1 MKKSLLFI
9 LSALIALS
17 SAGCSSKNTA
27 SETPP
32 VSSVQSA
39 AEQAVPV
46 SSRNDNMQAAAEPQI
61 DLNSLDRTKKG
72 HGTGAEVNEKNQ
84 PIDMIALQEKYSK
97 YDALFIFPDSDKI
110 YLTFDEGYENGY
122 TAQILDT
129 LKEKNCTAVFFV
141 TMDYVKKN
149 PDLVLRMINEGHVVG
164 NHSTHHPS
172 MPDLSVEK
180 AKEEIVELH
189 DYVRDTFE
197 YEMKLFRP
205 PMGEYSE
212 QTLALTQQLGYK
224 SMFWSFAYK
233 DWLTDAQPDKQ
244 TALKKITDSAHGGA
258 IYLLHAVSSTNTEIL
273 GDAIDALRGK
283 GFEVCAYK

>member
-1 MKKSLLFI
+1 MKKTLIVLVSTILLI
-9 LSALIALS
+9 SV
-17 SAGCSSKNTA
+17 AGCSGDSKQSVA
-27 SETPP
+27 SRQSLPTPSEI
-32 VSSVQSA
+32 SSVA
-39 AEQAVPV
+39 PDMIV
-46 SSRNDNMQAAAEPQI
+46 AAEPQI
-61 DLNSLDRTKKG
+61 DLNSLDGTKKG
-72 HGTGAEVNEKNQ
+72 HGQGAAVNDKNQ
-84 PIDMIALQEKYSK
+84 PIDMIELQKKYDK
-97 YDALFIFPDSDKI
+97 YDALFIFPDSNKI

-149 PDLVLRMINEGHVVG
+149 PDLILRMIDEGHVIG
-164 NHSTHHPS
+164 NHSTNHPS
-172 MPDLSVEK
+172 MPDLNVEK
-180 AKEEIVELH
+180 AKNEIVELH

-212 QTLALTQQLGYK
+212 RTLALTQQLGYK

-244 TALKKITDSAHGGA
+244 TALKKVTDSAHGGA
-258 IYLLHAVSSTNTEIL
+258 IYLLHAVSSTNAEIL
-273 GDAIDALRGK
+273 GDVIDNLRNQ
-283 GFEVCAYK
+283 GFEVCAYKE